1 MNRIGKFLIVAIALA
16 VILFLGYQVQLIRSI
31 AVVGN
36 RNLTSDEIIRQSGVH
51 AGDSLL
57 LTPESRIRDNL
68 EKSRYIEY
76 KRRGFDYRGTLTLTI
91 RERLPAAYVNVL
103 GIYYAIDT
111 TGIVLDICGEELP
124 EKTVGPV
131 VNGLEMVGNGRAMVG
146 SRLVVKNRAQL
157 DHMQHMLE
165 AMDATNLLGKAV
177 SMSVQNEN
185 DLFLMTQEKT
195 RIVLGEDTNL
205 VLKLSIAAQVMA
217 IREEEGDLKGSRI
230 DVSSGKDAHFIPAV
244 LPTVTPW
251 VTPSPSPLPTDT
263 PTAK

>member
-111 TGIVLDICGEELP
+111 TGIVLDICGDGGLQTGG
-124 EKTVGPV
+124 EKPCAAGPYAAYAR
-131 VNGLEMVGNGRAMVG
+131 GDGRDQPA
-146 SRLVVKNRAQL
+146 
-157 DHMQHMLE
+157 
-165 AMDATNLLGKAV
+165 
-177 SMSVQNEN
+177 
-185 DLFLMTQEKT
+185 
-195 RIVLGEDTNL
+195 
-205 VLKLSIAAQVMA
+205 
-217 IREEEGDLKGSRI
+217 REGGFHERSE
-230 DVSSGKDAHFIPAV
+230 
-244 LPTVTPW
+244 
-251 VTPSPSPLPTDT
+251 
-263 PTAK
+263 

>member
-1 MNRIGKFLIVAIALA
+1 M
-16 VILFLGYQVQLIRSI
+16 
-31 AVVGN
+31 
-36 RNLTSDEIIRQSGVH
+36 
-51 AGDSLL
+51 
-57 LTPESRIRDNL
+57 
-68 EKSRYIEY
+68 
-76 KRRGFDYRGTLTLTI
+76 
-91 RERLPAAYVNVL
+91 
-103 GIYYAIDT
+103 
-111 TGIVLDICGEELP
+111 
-124 EKTVGPV
+124 
-131 VNGLEMVGNGRAMVG
+131 
-146 SRLVVKNRAQL
+146 
-157 DHMQHMLE
+157 
-165 AMDATNLLGKAV
+165 TNLLGKAV

-251 VTPSPSPLPTDT
+251 VTPSPSPLPTET